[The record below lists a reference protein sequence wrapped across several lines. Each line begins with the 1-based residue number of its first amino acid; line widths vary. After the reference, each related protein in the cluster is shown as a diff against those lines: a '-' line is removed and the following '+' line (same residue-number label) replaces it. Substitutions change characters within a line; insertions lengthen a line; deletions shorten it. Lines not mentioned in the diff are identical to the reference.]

1 MEPLKPE
8 DKTFILENNPQASPE
23 EIEEYEQ
30 LLSVRFTEDPDLAP
44 EPALESVTRS
54 RESRLTELYQKLIA
68 PLGGTSVGSGQ

>member
-30 LLSVRFTEDPDLAP
+30 LLSVRFTEDPDLVP
-44 EPALESVTRS
+44 EPALESVRT

-68 PLGGTSVGSGQ
+68 PLGGPAAGSGQ

>member
-8 DKTFILENNPQASPE
+8 DKIFILENNPQASPE

-30 LLSVRFTEDPDLAP
+30 LLSVRFTEDPDVAP
-44 EPALESVTRS
+44 EPARDSAVPL

-68 PLGGTSVGSGQ
+68 PLER

>member
-44 EPALESVTRS
+44 EPALESARS

-68 PLGGTSVGSGQ
+68 PLGGPAVGSGQ